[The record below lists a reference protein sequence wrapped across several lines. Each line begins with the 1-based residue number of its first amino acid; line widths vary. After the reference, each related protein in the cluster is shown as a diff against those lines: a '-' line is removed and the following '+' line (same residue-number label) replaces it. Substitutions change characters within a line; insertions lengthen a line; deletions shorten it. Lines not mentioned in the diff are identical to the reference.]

1 MESNIGRAS
10 FVSRYSEP
18 MLLLYDDKTRA
29 IWGMLN
35 GDIHVTKERG
45 SMGISTRSIL
55 TIKTDW

>member
-18 MLLLYDDKTRA
+18 MLLYDDKTKA

-35 GDIHVTKERG
+35 GDIHVTKERV